1 MGNESIDKLR
11 TAAEGLVLADAQRHI
26 LAHRLASRLTR
37 RETGSITANELLK
50 LIDESMWDMT
60 AGVELLEI
68 SEDSYRENR
77 VISCG

>member
-1 MGNESIDKLR
+1 MGNESIDMLR

-26 LAHRLASRLTR
+26 LAHRLACRLTSR
-37 RETGSITANELLK
+37 DTASITANELLK
-50 LIDESMWDMT
+50 LIDESMWDMK